1 MPTVIIDPGHGGM
14 DPGAVY
20 QGRQEKDDNLRLAL
34 AVGEL
39 LAGQG
44 VDVLYTRTDDVY
56 DSPYRKAMIANESGA
71 DYLISFHRNA
81 SPNAGSA
88 SGIQTLVYADRG
100 VAAQMAR
107 DINRELVALGFRDLG
122 VIERPGLAVLRRS
135 RMPAVLIETGF
146 IDNEADNQKFDEEFE
161 EIAAAIADGILET
174 LRNEGQLPERPVS
187 SSMTSSSDFS
197 SDDTIDTASNNAID
211 TAFNTAFDTTS
222 DNASDFQADASSSF
236 QQATTVNFDPDAS
249 SSFQADTASTHSD
262 FQMDVSS
269 SFQTAT
275 NYPSENYPSNNLS
288 DNAPPRQQNQQNQ
301 QGSQNRQNQQRRPP
315 LSDNTRPPK
324 LYRVQVG
331 AFRNRDY
338 AYELNEQLTE
348 EGFPAFILM
357 DGDWYKVQVGAFS
370 RLENAIRM
378 EYRLR
383 AAGYDTYITT

>member
-20 QGRQEKDDNLRLAL
+20 KGRQEKDDNLRLAL

-39 LAGQG
+39 LSQNG

-81 SPNAGSA
+81 SPIAGNA
-88 SGIQTLVYADRG
+88 SGIETLVYADRG

-107 DINRELVALGFRDLG
+107 DINRELAALGFRDIG
-122 VIERPGLAVLRRS
+122 VIERPSLAVLRRS

-146 IDNEADNQKFDEEFE
+146 IDNDADNLKFDEEFE
-161 EIAAAIADGILET
+161 EIAAAISNGILET
-174 LRNEGQLPERPVS
+174 LKNEGQLPDSISSASYPPEISNNTQNERP
-187 SSMTSSSDFS
+187 
-197 SDDTIDTASNNAID
+197 
-211 TAFNTAFDTTS
+211 
-222 DNASDFQADASSSF
+222 
-236 QQATTVNFDPDAS
+236 
-249 SSFQADTASTHSD
+249 
-262 FQMDVSS
+262 
-269 SFQTAT
+269 
-275 NYPSENYPSNNLS
+275 PS
-288 DNAPPRQQNQQNQ
+288 
-301 QGSQNRQNQQRRPP
+301 P
-315 LSDNTRPPK
+315 LFDNTPTSK

-331 AFRNRDY
+331 AFKNRNY
-338 AYELNEQLTE
+338 AYELNSQLTE

-357 DGDWYKVQVGAFS
+357 DGDLYKVQVGAFS

>member
-1 MPTVIIDPGHGGM
+1 MPTVILDPGHGGM

-20 QGRQEKDDNLRLAL
+20 QRRQEKDDNLRLAL

-107 DINRELVALGFRDLG
+107 DINRELAALGFRDLG

-146 IDNEADNQKFDEEFE
+146 IDNDADNQKFDEEFE
-161 EIAAAIADGILET
+161 KIATAIADGILET
-174 LRNEGQLPERPVS
+174 LRNEGQLPESADSRLS
-187 SSMTSSSDFS
+187 SNADSDFS
-197 SDDTIDTASNNAID
+197 ADDATGDS
-211 TAFNTAFDTTS
+211 S
-222 DNASDFQADASSSF
+222 SFQSDASSSF
-236 QQATTVNFDPDAS
+236 QQADDDLKLDRDLS
-249 SSFQADTASTHSD
+249 SD
-262 FQMDVSS
+262 F
-269 SFQTAT
+269 TATT
-275 NYPSENYPSNNLS
+275 NYPSE
-288 DNAPPRQQNQQNQ
+288 DNPPPRQQNQKK
-301 QGSQNRQNQQRRPP
+301 RPP
-315 LSDNTRPPK
+315 LSENTRPPK

-331 AFRNRDY
+331 AFRNRNY

>member
-1 MPTVIIDPGHGGM
+1 MPTVIIDPGHGGL

-39 LAGQG
+39 LAGQD
-44 VDVLYTRTDDVY
+44 VNVLYTRTDDVY

-107 DINRELVALGFRDLG
+107 DINRELAALGFRDLG
-122 VIERPGLAVLRRS
+122 VIERPGLAILRRS

-146 IDNEADNQKFDEEFE
+146 IDNEADNQKFDDEFE
-161 EIAAAIADGILET
+161 EIAAAIANGILEA
-174 LRNEGQLPERPVS
+174 LRNEGQLPKRPVS
-187 SSMTSSSDFS
+187 ASNSSTASSAAHMMMPQEDSVSRMAANTDSDFPAGS
-197 SDDTIDTASNNAID
+197 MIDVASDTVFNDASGFQADI
-211 TAFNTAFDTTS
+211 AS
-222 DNASDFQADASSSF
+222 PHSDFQADLSSG
-236 QQATTVNFDPDAS
+236 
-249 SSFQADTASTHSD
+249 
-262 FQMDVSS
+262 
-269 SFQTAT
+269 FQTAAKR
-275 NYPSENYPSNNLS
+275 PSENNQSNNP
-288 DNAPPRQQNQQNQ
+288 PPRQ
-301 QGSQNRQNQQRRPP
+301 QNQQRRPP
-315 LSDNTRPPK
+315 LFDNTRPPK

-331 AFRNRDY
+331 AFQNRNY

>member
-1 MPTVIIDPGHGGM
+1 MPTVILDPGHGGM

-88 SGIQTLVYADRG
+88 SGIETLVYADRG

-107 DINRELVALGFRDLG
+107 DINRELAALGFRDIG

-146 IDNEADNQKFDEEFE
+146 IDNEADNLKFDDEFE
-161 EIAAAIADGILET
+161 EIAAAIANGILET
-174 LRNEGQLPERPVS
+174 LRNEGQLPEETVTPAQQSTTDSDVS
-187 SSMTSSSDFS
+187 SDRSYDPSVDRSYDASFSNSIDFS
-197 SDDTIDTASNNAID
+197 SMNQYASED
-211 TAFNTAFDTTS
+211 L
-222 DNASDFQADASSSF
+222 
-236 QQATTVNFDPDAS
+236 
-249 SSFQADTASTHSD
+249 
-262 FQMDVSS
+262 QMKPIAE
-269 SFQTAT
+269 QK
-275 NYPSENYPSNNLS
+275 
-288 DNAPPRQQNQQNQ
+288 
-301 QGSQNRQNQQRRPP
+301 RPP
-315 LSDNTRPPK
+315 LSENTRPPK

-331 AFRNRDY
+331 AFRNRNY

>member
-1 MPTVIIDPGHGGM
+1 MPTVILDPGHGGM

-20 QGRQEKDDNLRLAL
+20 QGRQEKDDNLRRAL
-34 AVGEL
+34 AVCEL
-39 LAGQG
+39 LAVQG

-88 SGIQTLVYADRG
+88 SGIETLVYADRG

-107 DINRELVALGFRDLG
+107 DINRELAALGFRDIG
-122 VIERPGLAVLRRS
+122 VIERPGLAILRRS

-146 IDNEADNQKFDEEFE
+146 IDNEADNLKFDDEFE
-161 EIAAAIADGILET
+161 EIAEAIANGILET
-174 LRNEGQLPERPVS
+174 LRNEGQLPEQTVTPVS
-187 SSMTSSSDFS
+187 QATTDSDDSNASADRSYDASDASFDRSYDTNSSDSIDFS
-197 SDDTIDTASNNAID
+197 SMNQYTPEDR
-211 TAFNTAFDTTS
+211 
-222 DNASDFQADASSSF
+222 
-236 QQATTVNFDPDAS
+236 
-249 SSFQADTASTHSD
+249 
-262 FQMDVSS
+262 QMKSIAE
-269 SFQTAT
+269 QK
-275 NYPSENYPSNNLS
+275 
-288 DNAPPRQQNQQNQ
+288 
-301 QGSQNRQNQQRRPP
+301 RPP
-315 LSDNTRPPK
+315 LSENTRPPK

-331 AFRNRDY
+331 AFRNRNY

>member
-20 QGRQEKDDNLRLAL
+20 KGRQEKDDNLRLAL

-39 LAGQG
+39 LSQNG

-81 SPNAGSA
+81 SPIAGNA
-88 SGIQTLVYADRG
+88 SGIETLVYADRG

-107 DINRELVALGFRDLG
+107 DIGFRDIG

-146 IDNEADNQKFDEEFE
+146 IDNDADNLKFDEEFE
-161 EIAAAIADGILET
+161 EIAAAISNGILET
-174 LRNEGQLPERPVS
+174 LKNEGQLPDSISSASYPPEISNNTQNERP
-187 SSMTSSSDFS
+187 
-197 SDDTIDTASNNAID
+197 
-211 TAFNTAFDTTS
+211 
-222 DNASDFQADASSSF
+222 
-236 QQATTVNFDPDAS
+236 
-249 SSFQADTASTHSD
+249 
-262 FQMDVSS
+262 
-269 SFQTAT
+269 
-275 NYPSENYPSNNLS
+275 PS
-288 DNAPPRQQNQQNQ
+288 
-301 QGSQNRQNQQRRPP
+301 P
-315 LSDNTRPPK
+315 LSDNTPASK

-331 AFRNRDY
+331 AFKNRNY
-338 AYELNEQLTE
+338 A
-348 EGFPAFILM
+348 FPAFILM
-357 DGDWYKVQVGAFS
+357 DGDLYKVQVGAFS

>member
-174 LRNEGQLPERPVS
+174 LRNEGQLPERPVFS
-187 SSMTSSSDFS
+187 SGVSSIDSASSAPYTVMPQEDSDSRLASNVDSDFS
-197 SDDTIDTASNNAID
+197 TEDTIDGVADND
-211 TAFNTAFDTTS
+211 S
-222 DNASDFQADASSSF
+222 DNASSF
-236 QQATTVNFDPDAS
+236 QATT
-249 SSFQADTASTHSD
+249 
-262 FQMDVSS
+262 
-269 SFQTAT
+269 
-275 NYPSENYPSNNLS
+275 NYPPENYPSNNLS
-288 DNAPPRQQNQQNQ
+288 DNAPPRQQNQ
-301 QGSQNRQNQQRRPP
+301 QNQQRRPP

>member
-20 QGRQEKDDNLRLAL
+20 KGRQEKDDNLRLAL

-39 LAGQG
+39 LSQNG

-81 SPNAGSA
+81 SPIAGNA
-88 SGIQTLVYADRG
+88 SGIETLVYADRG

-107 DINRELVALGFRDLG
+107 DINRELAALGFRDIG

-146 IDNEADNQKFDEEFE
+146 IDNDADNLKFDEEFE
-161 EIAAAIADGILET
+161 EIAAAISNGILET
-174 LRNEGQLPERPVS
+174 LKNEGQLPDSISSASYPPEISNNTQNERP
-187 SSMTSSSDFS
+187 TS
-197 SDDTIDTASNNAID
+197 
-211 TAFNTAFDTTS
+211 
-222 DNASDFQADASSSF
+222 
-236 QQATTVNFDPDAS
+236 
-249 SSFQADTASTHSD
+249 
-262 FQMDVSS
+262 
-269 SFQTAT
+269 
-275 NYPSENYPSNNLS
+275 
-288 DNAPPRQQNQQNQ
+288 
-301 QGSQNRQNQQRRPP
+301 P
-315 LSDNTRPPK
+315 LSDNTPASK

-331 AFRNRDY
+331 AFKNRNY
-338 AYELNEQLTE
+338 AYELISQLTE

-357 DGDWYKVQVGAFS
+357 DGDLYKVQVGAFS

>member
-174 LRNEGQLPERPVS
+174 LRNEGQLPERPIS

-197 SDDTIDTASNNAID
+197 SDDAIDTASNNAID
-211 TAFNTAFDTTS
+211 TTFDTS
-222 DNASDFQADASSSF
+222 SDFQADASPSF
-236 QQATTVNFDPDAS
+236 QQATTVHFDPDAS
-249 SSFQADTASTHSD
+249 SSFQADTASTRSD
-262 FQMDVSS
+262 FQMDQSS

-275 NYPSENYPSNNLS
+275 NYPSENYPSNNLP
-288 DNAPPRQQNQQNQ
+288 DNSPPRQQNQQK
-301 QGSQNRQNQQRRPP
+301 QQRRPP
-315 LSDNTRPPK
+315 LSDNTQPLK

-331 AFRNRDY
+331 AFRNRNY

>member
-20 QGRQEKDDNLRLAL
+20 KGRQEKDDNLRLAL

-39 LAGQG
+39 LSQNG

-81 SPNAGSA
+81 SPIAGNA
-88 SGIQTLVYADRG
+88 SGIETLVYADRG

-107 DINRELVALGFRDLG
+107 DINRELAALGFRDIG

-146 IDNEADNQKFDEEFE
+146 IDNDADNLKFDEEFE
-161 EIAAAIADGILET
+161 EIAAAISNGILET
-174 LRNEGQLPERPVS
+174 LKNEGQLPDSISSASYPPEISNNTQNERP
-187 SSMTSSSDFS
+187 
-197 SDDTIDTASNNAID
+197 
-211 TAFNTAFDTTS
+211 
-222 DNASDFQADASSSF
+222 
-236 QQATTVNFDPDAS
+236 
-249 SSFQADTASTHSD
+249 
-262 FQMDVSS
+262 
-269 SFQTAT
+269 
-275 NYPSENYPSNNLS
+275 PS
-288 DNAPPRQQNQQNQ
+288 
-301 QGSQNRQNQQRRPP
+301 P
-315 LSDNTRPPK
+315 LADNTPASK

-331 AFRNRDY
+331 AFKNRNY
-338 AYELNEQLTE
+338 AYELSSQLTE

-357 DGDWYKVQVGAFS
+357 DGDLYKVQVGAFS

>member
-1 MPTVIIDPGHGGM
+1 MPTVILDPGHGGM

-20 QGRQEKDDNLRLAL
+20 QRRQEKDDNLRLAL

-107 DINRELVALGFRDLG
+107 DINRELAALGFRDLG

-146 IDNEADNQKFDEEFE
+146 IDNDADNQKFDEEFE
-161 EIAAAIADGILET
+161 KIATAIADGILET
-174 LRNEGQLPERPVS
+174 LRNEGQLPESADSRLS
-187 SSMTSSSDFS
+187 SNADSDFS
-197 SDDTIDTASNNAID
+197 ADDATGDS
-211 TAFNTAFDTTS
+211 S
-222 DNASDFQADASSSF
+222 SFQSDASSSF
-236 QQATTVNFDPDAS
+236 QQA
-249 SSFQADTASTHSD
+249 ADDLKLDRDLSSD
-262 FQMDVSS
+262 F
-269 SFQTAT
+269 TTTT
-275 NYPSENYPSNNLS
+275 NYPSE
-288 DNAPPRQQNQQNQ
+288 DNPPPRQQN
-301 QGSQNRQNQQRRPP
+301 SKKRPS
-315 LSDNTRPPK
+315 LSENTRPPK

-331 AFRNRDY
+331 AFRNRNY

>member
-20 QGRQEKDDNLRLAL
+20 KGRQEKDDNLRLAL

-39 LAGQG
+39 LSQNG

-81 SPNAGSA
+81 SPIAGNA
-88 SGIQTLVYADRG
+88 SGIETLVYADRG

-107 DINRELVALGFRDLG
+107 DINRELAALGFRDIG

-146 IDNEADNQKFDEEFE
+146 IDNDADNLKFDEEFE
-161 EIAAAIADGILET
+161 EI
-174 LRNEGQLPERPVS
+174 
-187 SSMTSSSDFS
+187 
-197 SDDTIDTASNNAID
+197 
-211 TAFNTAFDTTS
+211 
-222 DNASDFQADASSSF
+222 
-236 QQATTVNFDPDAS
+236 
-249 SSFQADTASTHSD
+249 
-262 FQMDVSS
+262 
-269 SFQTAT
+269 
-275 NYPSENYPSNNLS
+275 
-288 DNAPPRQQNQQNQ
+288 
-301 QGSQNRQNQQRRPP
+301 
-315 LSDNTRPPK
+315 SDNTPASK

-331 AFRNRDY
+331 AFKNRNY
-338 AYELNEQLTE
+338 AYELNSQLTE

-357 DGDWYKVQVGAFS
+357 DGDLYKVQVGAFS

>member
-174 LRNEGQLPERPVS
+174 LRNEGQLPEHPVFSSSSSNFSDVS
-187 SSMTSSSDFS
+187 SNISSTDSVSSAPYTVIPQEESDSHLASNMNSNFS
-197 SDDTIDTASNNAID
+197 TDNTIDD
-211 TAFNTAFDTTS
+211 VS
-222 DNASDFQADASSSF
+222 DNAS
-236 QQATTVNFDPDAS
+236 
-249 SSFQADTASTHSD
+249 SFQAT
-262 FQMDVSS
+262 
-269 SFQTAT
+269 T

-288 DNAPPRQQNQQNQ
+288 DNPPPRQQNQQ
-301 QGSQNRQNQQRRPP
+301 SSQNQQRRPP